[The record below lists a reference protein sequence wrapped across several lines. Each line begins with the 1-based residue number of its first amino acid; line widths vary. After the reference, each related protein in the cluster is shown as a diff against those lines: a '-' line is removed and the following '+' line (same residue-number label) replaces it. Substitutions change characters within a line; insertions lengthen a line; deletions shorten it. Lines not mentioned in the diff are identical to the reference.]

1 MDSPSGAA
9 STDALYHATA
19 ARNKFLV
26 STKYKIYP
34 MCILLTAKI
43 GSIRG
48 AGKPFKAMA
57 QPQYRGTDVDDQP
70 HKLNTF
76 HLSTSIRL
84 QKNCSIQTHFRL
96 FPCF

>member
-26 STKYKIYP
+26 STKYKIYL
-34 MCILLTAKI
+34 MCILLTAEI

-48 AGKPFKAMA
+48 AGKPFNLWLSLNI
-57 QPQYRGTDVDDQP
+57 G
-70 HKLNTF
+70 KLM
-76 HLSTSIRL
+76 
-84 QKNCSIQTHFRL
+84 
-96 FPCF
+96 